1 MDGRPDLTHFSKK
14 RGIYGPQ
21 LARVLVPS
29 TQEIIAEELYEGN
42 RLSPIDRDF
51 NLPSV
56 WRDAC

>member
-51 NLPSV
+51 
-56 WRDAC
+56 